1 MLPFVGPYELERLQI
16 PVNLSP
22 TPLAA
27 RLGVLRLADD
37 PKAAFPAEL
46 LSTQDGWAQLEWAQ
60 RIPVQSLK
68 PTSEILAESAQ
79 EIDGGHA
86 PLVIGMRYGAG
97 NVIYV
102 ATDEIW
108 RWRNGRG
115 ETYPE
120 RFWVQ
125 LLRSLAR
132 PSLGIGREDVRIAVE
147 PGRSFVGETVRIEV
161 ELPAGA
167 PPAAI
172 ALEVIREGYSG
183 TVVDVSAIP
192 STGGMFIAAW
202 SPEQDGRWKIRP
214 RDPSLNAR
222 AGDGATLEVVR
233 SDQELRNAEA
243 DRPLLESLARETG
256 GRVVDPADAM
266 ALVRSLPNRS
276 IRTENPIRDP
286 IWNSPLAL
294 AILLTLLASEWIIR
308 RTARLI

>member
-1 MLPFVGPYELERLQI
+1 
-16 PVNLSP
+16 
-22 TPLAA
+22 
-27 RLGVLRLADD
+27 
-37 PKAAFPAEL
+37 
-46 LSTQDGWAQLEWAQ
+46 
-60 RIPVQSLK
+60 
-68 PTSEILAESAQ
+68 
-79 EIDGGHA
+79 
-86 PLVIGMRYGAG
+86 
-97 NVIYV
+97 
-102 ATDEIW
+102 
-108 RWRNGRG
+108 
-115 ETYPE
+115 
-120 RFWVQ
+120 
-125 LLRSLAR
+125 
-132 PSLGIGREDVRIAVE
+132 
-147 PGRSFVGETVRIEV
+147 
-161 ELPAGA
+161 
-167 PPAAI
+167 
-172 ALEVIREGYSG
+172 
-183 TVVDVSAIP
+183 
-192 STGGMFIAAW
+192 MFIAAW